1 MSRPLKPGVRG
12 SLYVRETMTIFY
24 RHLLAYPVRVIAL
37 MIVIV
42 IAASVSNS
50 TPLLFQ
56 HLIDSLNYLSVQDPN
71 ALWIAVRQVIL
82 LGLITLAGWLTWRL
96 AGFLTSSLQPR
107 VRTDLERSAMDAL
120 GRHSYRFFTD
130 EFTGSLVRRVRSFP
144 AAFVDILE
152 SVLWRVLP
160 LMVDVTFMF
169 VVFTRLHIA
178 FTVILVAWIGIMGTK
193 TYFFV
198 RKKAA
203 LDLERAAKDSAAT
216 GMLADIIGNM
226 LNVQLFTAQTF
237 ERQNFF
243 RVTEDRKHIVVRSW
257 RYGEWMMFFQNVLS
271 AGLLTA
277 VLGVLA
283 WLWSQGR
290 VAIGMF
296 AVAVLY
302 ISRLTRSMDD
312 LGNAMRRIYE
322 AFAEAAEMTAIMLQ
336 KPEIVDRRGATVL
349 NLRRGQIEFQHVS
362 FSYRG
367 TISILKD
374 IHVRIAAREKV
385 ALVGPSGAGKTTMM
399 KLLLRFFDVTK
410 GSILIDRQDI
420 SKVTQES
427 LHRSIA
433 LVPQEPILFH
443 RSLMDNIRYGRQ
455 DVTDAE
461 VMEAARQ
468 AHCHE
473 FIVALPDGY
482 ATMVG
487 ERGVK
492 LSGGERQR
500 VAIARAILKNAPILL
515 LDEAT
520 SSLDSES
527 EALIQDAL
535 RQLMKNKTVI
545 VIAHRLSTIMQMDR
559 IIVMEDGQ
567 VADMG
572 THEQLLR
579 KEGMYRTLW
588 NIQAGGFSQN

>member
-1 MSRPLKPGVRG
+1 
-12 SLYVRETMTIFY
+12 MTIFY

-37 MIVIV
+37 IIVIV

-56 HLIDSLNYLSVQDPN
+56 RLIDSLNHLTAQDPN
-71 ALWIAVRQVIL
+71 ALWIALRQVIL
-82 LGLITLAGWLTWRL
+82 LGLITLAGWLTWRV

-107 VRTDLERSAMDAL
+107 VRADLERSAMDAL

-160 LMVDVTFMF
+160 LIVDVTFMF

-178 FTVILVAWIGIMGTK
+178 FTLILVAWIGIMGTK

-226 LNVQLFTAQTF
+226 LNVQLFTAHAF

-243 RVTEDRKHIVVRSW
+243 RVTEDRKRIVVRSW
-257 RYGEWMMFFQNVLS
+257 RYGEWMMLFQNVLS

-336 KPEIVDRRGATVL
+336 KPEIVDRRGASIL
-349 NLRRGQIEFQHVS
+349 GLRRGQIEFQHVS

-367 TISILKD
+367 TASILKD

-399 KLLLRFFDVTK
+399 KLLLRFFDVTE
-410 GSILIDRQDI
+410 GGILIDKQDI

-455 DVTDAE
+455 DATDAE
-461 VMEAARQ
+461 VVEAARQ

-500 VAIARAILKNAPILL
+500 VAIARAILKNAPVLV

-567 VADMG
+567 ITDMG
-572 THEQLLR
+572 THEQLLQ

-588 NIQAGGFSQN
+588 NIQAGGFLQDQT